1 MKLTKYRLAIIEDK
15 SIILDALMEYFASSS
30 NFYLVLMT
38 QSGEQLFA
46 DWQEQRID
54 LLLCDGNL
62 TNKSAVEITWYV
74 KRQSSATQV
83 VIFTAF
89 DDHDTIFRSLCAGA
103 SDYVLKNC
111 PLPEIERQ
119 LLEVLKG
126 RSVMSPQV
134 ARMTLR
140 HFDVTREKTTASNTE
155 QLTSQEVEI
164 VSLLKK
170 GDSYKQIAA
179 ELSVSVGT
187 VKFHIRNVY
196 GKLQLNSRAG
206 LMDKYRELG

>member
-1 MKLTKYRLAIIEDK
+1 MKPTKYRLAIIENK
-15 SIILDALMEYFASSS
+15 PIILDALMEYFTSSP
-30 NFYLVLMT
+30 NFCLVLMT
-38 QSGEQLFA
+38 QSGEQFFA
-46 DWQEQRID
+46 GWQEQRID
-54 LLLCDGNL
+54 LLLCDSNL
-62 TNKSAVEITWYV
+62 TNTSAVEVTWYV
-74 KRQSSATQV
+74 KRRSSSTQV
-83 VIFTAF
+83 VIFTVF
-89 DDHDTIFRSLCAGA
+89 DDQDTIFRSLSAGA
-103 SDYVLKNC
+103 SDYLLKNC

-119 LLEVLKG
+119 LLEVLEG
-126 RSVMSPQV
+126 GSVMSPQV
-134 ARMTLR
+134 ARMILR
-140 HFDVTREKTTASNTE
+140 HFDTTRDKTAASNTE
-155 QLTSQEVEI
+155 RLTAREIEI